1 MIKRI
6 VTIIVIVP
14 VAIVLIALAVANRG
28 FVPFTLDPFNP
39 GNPGLTLSLPL
50 FVYLFLALLI
60 GVLIGSAATWLRQ
73 GRYRKRARRHADE
86 ARALREEAARAKPP
100 VPSTPSRA
108 LSEPAN

>member
-1 MIKRI
+1 MVKRI

-39 GNPGLTLSLPL
+39 GNPALTLSLPF
-50 FVYLFLALLI
+50 FVYILLALLL
-60 GVLIGSAATWLRQ
+60 GVLVGSAATWLRQ
-73 GRYRKRARRHADE
+73 GRYRRRARRHADE
-86 ARALREEAARAKPP
+86 ARALREETARARPP
-100 VPSTPSRA
+100 APSASGST